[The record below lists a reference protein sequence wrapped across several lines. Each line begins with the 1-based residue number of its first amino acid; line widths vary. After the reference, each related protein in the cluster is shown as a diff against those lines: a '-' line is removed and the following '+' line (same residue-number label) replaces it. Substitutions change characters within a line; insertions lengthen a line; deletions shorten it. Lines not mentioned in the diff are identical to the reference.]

1 MTWLKS
7 LVRALAE
14 VLAQVVIDV
23 AMKPENV
30 TKYKAALRAVVS
42 EDMVNAPIKGVAD
55 EEMVEKVEES
65 GMADVPLP
73 EHPDA

>member
-1 MTWLKS
+1 MEWLKG
-7 LVRALAE
+7 LTRA
-14 VLAQVVIDV
+14 LAQVVIDV
-23 AMKPENV
+23 VMRPENV
-30 TKYKAALRAVVS
+30 LKYKAALRAVVS
-42 EDMVNAPIKGVAD
+42 EDMINAPEKGVAD